1 MSVSQS
7 AFAPTGLDTY
17 AVMVLCAQDS
27 TSFFDQF
34 KQNNPGG
41 NPSFPPV
48 DPSVFAY
55 LQDPETWEPLGQLRA
70 DDDIVLKID
79 DCYFG
84 IVLKCIRSFGP
95 FKLGDVLVG
104 VKGTSDLREWLDNA
118 ASVFETH
125 GAPNT
130 PGDVANGFWKIYQT
144 LTFASLADTAR
155 SDAVTS
161 LCALLEGEA
170 SLYVVG
176 HSLGAALATY
186 LTYDLVQA
194 LGRQADRVMP
204 YFFASPKTGTLP
216 NVQNYL
222 QNVLFY
228 NLVNYQN
235 DLVPKLPFEIE
246 GFSALLPGGPLHN
259 VMTLRPNGAS
269 YIPAFWDVPKNHSAV
284 LYARILDPAN
294 PVAQRLQI

>member
-1 MSVSQS
+1 
-7 AFAPTGLDTY
+7 
-17 AVMVLCAQDS
+17 MVLCAQDA

-34 KQNNPGG
+34 KNADPGG
-41 NPSFPPV
+41 NPTFPPQNQAA
-48 DPSVFAY
+48 FAY
-55 LQDPETWEPLGQLRA
+55 LKDPAVWAPLGQLRA
-70 DDDIVLKID
+70 NDDIIMKID

-84 IVLKCIRSFGP
+84 MVFKCLQPNGP
-95 FKLGDVLVG
+95 FKAGDILVG
-104 VKGTSDLREWLDNA
+104 VKGTSDLREWLDDA

-144 LTFASLADTAR
+144 LTYANLANTLKNTEPDKAIASLIED
-155 SDAVTS
+155 D
-161 LCALLEGEA
+161 A

-186 LTYDLVQA
+186 LTYDLVEVLGGQA
-194 LGRQADRVMP
+194 GRLLP
-204 YFFASPKTGTLP
+204 YFFASPKTGTEP

-222 QNVLFY
+222 QKVPFY
-228 NLVNYQN
+228 NLANYQN

-259 VMTLRPNGAS
+259 VMTVRPDGSN
-269 YIPAFWDVPKNHSAV
+269 YVPAFWNVPKNHSAV
-284 LYARILDPAN
+284 LYARLLDPTN
-294 PVAQRLQI
+294 PVAQAMGI

>member
-1 MSVSQS
+1 
-7 AFAPTGLDTY
+7 
-17 AVMVLCAQDS
+17 MVLCAQDA

-34 KQNNPGG
+34 KENDPGG
-41 NPSFPPV
+41 NPTFPPENATA
-48 DPSVFAY
+48 FAY
-55 LQDPETWEPLGQLRA
+55 LQDPEAWAPLGQLRA

-84 IVLKCIRSFGP
+84 IVMQCLKSFGP
-95 FKLGDVLVG
+95 FRAGDVLVG
-104 VKGTSDLREWLDNA
+104 VKGTSDLREWLDDA
-118 ASVFETH
+118 ASVFEVH

-144 LTFASLADTAR
+144 LKFSNLAN
-155 SDAVTS
+155 TS
-161 LCALLEGEA
+161 KDDPVKSICDLVQGEA

-186 LTYDLVQA
+186 LTYDLVQN
-194 LGRQADRVMP
+194 LGRQANRVQP
-204 YFFASPKTGTLP
+204 YFFASPKTGTSP

-222 QNVLFY
+222 KNVPFY
-228 NLVNYQN
+228 NLTNYQN

-246 GFSALLPGGPLHN
+246 GFSDLLPAGPLHN
-259 VMTLRPNGAS
+259 VMALRPNGQP

-284 LYARILDPAN
+284 LYARILDPTN
-294 PVAQRLQI
+294 PIAKELLGS